1 MSLNTMQY
9 RGYTATIGYD
19 AGDRLFVGDVMD
31 LADTITFTGRTV
43 DELEAGFA
51 TAVDAYLDWCAERGK
66 EPARPFSG
74 RLNLRF
80 APALHREAALAA
92 AAQQTSL
99 NAFLVTCIEQG
110 LRAFR
115 AEPRWAEG
123 GADDPGAASLQG
135 PDRRASNGIG
145 MATPVTTRRS

>member
-1 MSLNTMQY
+1 MLG
-9 RGYTATIGYD
+9 RVAGPALVAGCCDPID
-19 AGDRLFVGDVMD
+19 A
-31 LADTITFTGRTV
+31 
-43 DELEAGFA
+43 
-51 TAVDAYLDWCAERGK
+51 
-66 EPARPFSG
+66 
-74 RLNLRF
+74 
-80 APALHREAALAA
+80 ALHREAALVA

-99 NAFLVTCIEQG
+99 NAFLVTCIEQR

-135 PDRRASNGIG
+135 PDRHASNGTG